1 MFLEVPQQNRMCM
14 IAITEVFG
22 RRLCLIIMEHNIEI
36 SITFWQHSY
45 QMRMRLRNIGW
56 PHNDSSI
63 LVIVL
68 ITFVSI
74 ASILLS
80 QKHYVAVIILS
91 CKMIV
96 CIVCGKLYVT
106 FRNFRFLDE
115 WRSER
120 LVFEQQNNI
129 NNEFNNPIT
138 NVRQLRLL
146 QSQLSCGLSQNQIEL
161 LPTIILAEAS
171 EERCSICLQSQNI
184 NDTIR
189 TLPCLHQFHA
199 DCIDVWLSKRSN
211 CPICKSEVNI
221 PAIWWQCAYIR
232 FIILCF

>member
-1 MFLEVPQQNRMCM
+1 
-14 IAITEVFG
+14 
-22 RRLCLIIMEHNIEI
+22 
-36 SITFWQHSY
+36 
-45 QMRMRLRNIGW
+45 MRMRLRNIGW
-56 PHNDSSI
+56 PRNNSSI
-63 LVIVL
+63 LVMVL

-91 CKMIV
+91 SMMIV

-221 PAIWWQCAYIR
+221 PAI
-232 FIILCF
+232 